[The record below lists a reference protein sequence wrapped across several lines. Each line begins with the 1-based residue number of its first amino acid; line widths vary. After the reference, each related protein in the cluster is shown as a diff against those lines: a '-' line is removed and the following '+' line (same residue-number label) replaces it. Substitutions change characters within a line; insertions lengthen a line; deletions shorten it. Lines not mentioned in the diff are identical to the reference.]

1 MALQSAEDRRL
12 ELDTLL
18 RSVSGLSNVYFQ
30 PPTSVKM
37 KYPCIR
43 YERSAAVTR
52 FADNAPYRFKKRYTI
67 TVIDRNPDSEIP
79 NKIAVL
85 PMCSY
90 DRHYKADD
98 LNHDVF
104 TIYY

>member
-1 MALQSAEDRRL
+1 MGQRQELQTIL
-12 ELDTLL
+12 ETILGST
-18 RSVSGLSNVYFQ
+18 NVYFQ
-30 PPTSVKM
+30 PPESLKM

-43 YERSAAVTR
+43 YERSQARTEY
-52 FADNAPYRFKKRYTI
+52 ADNAPYTYKKRYTV

-79 NKIAVL
+79 DKVAML
-85 PMCSY
+85 PMTAF
-90 DRHYKADD
+90 DRHYKADN